1 MDVVYTLNDES
12 RCNDL
17 ELKYSLR
24 SLSRLTDIDKVWI
37 IGKKPKWIQNCE
49 FIPAQDPY
57 LANKD
62 ANLIS
67 KLLLACNEEKVAEQ
81 FLWFSDDQVLLK
93 EVSIRDF
100 LRPIIDNTYLD
111 KIAVASRL
119 NRWQQRLQRTVK
131 LLKSKG
137 LQHDC
142 YESHSPYLIYKCEYP
157 RIMLSYDYGCD
168 IGYCSNTLYFN
179 TRREVFP
186 DTPIANINDYHKVLK
201 VETEAPSF
209 EFIHDL
215 AIDKTFLNYS
225 DAAINENLFLY
236 LESLYPFKSKYEQ

>member
-1 MDVVYTLNDES
+1 
-12 RCNDL
+12 
-17 ELKYSLR
+17 
-24 SLSRLTDIDKVWI
+24 
-37 IGKKPKWIQNCE
+37 
-49 FIPAQDPY
+49 
-57 LANKD
+57 
-62 ANLIS
+62 
-67 KLLLACNEEKVAEQ
+67 
-81 FLWFSDDQVLLK
+81 
-93 EVSIRDF
+93 
-100 LRPIIDNTYLD
+100 
-111 KIAVASRL
+111 
-119 NRWQQRLQRTVK
+119 
-131 LLKSKG
+131 
-137 LQHDC
+137 
-142 YESHSPYLIYKCEYP
+142 
-157 RIMLSYDYGCD
+157 MLSYDYGCD